1 MADFLGRKGC
11 ICKEYAAVVLR
22 KMLLGG
28 FQGHMSLDEAKKE
41 FSGTEH
47 WARRSADDGVCEP
60 VFLITEES
68 GVLHLKQSI

>member
-41 FSGTEH
+41 FSGTGRASED
-47 WARRSADDGVCEP
+47 ARLFVWVG
-60 VFLITEES
+60 L
-68 GVLHLKQSI
+68 